1 MPGLYVYRASR
12 LEALAEQLAQQL
24 AAQPPAAVLTPQ
36 TVVVAH
42 LGMKRWL
49 LGTLAQRRG
58 RDGSSGIAANLHLLL
73 PSEWWLRLGD
83 ALLGVD
89 ASAAWQREVLRW
101 RILDLLDARSD
112 DNALRRFLDTAP
124 PRRRWQLAEH
134 LARLYG
140 EYQVYRPDWLLAWA
154 AGSTTPRDAD
164 WQAALWRRLLAGS
177 ATQPRVQRS
186 QRVLEML
193 AATRAE
199 HAEPVH
205 VFGVSHLP
213 PVLLQALQLAART
226 RAVHVYFPDPCREL
240 WDYLRSQRAL
250 LRAGSEAAAQHF
262 EIGHPLLASL
272 GRIGQD
278 FTLALNADDS
288 AQHWRD
294 PQDDSDASIVAAPLL
309 QRVQDSLRRLAPE
322 LAGAPPGARSR
333 EDSSLRVHACHGR
346 LRELEALRDALL
358 ALRVQHVDLEPRQ
371 IVVMAP
377 DIQAYA
383 PLLPAVFGTP
393 GQWHDA
399 ALPYHLADVPLAA
412 THAVCAA
419 WRRLLQLAQAR
430 CTLAEVL
437 DLLDTTAL
445 ARRFGLDGAARAR
458 VAHWLREAHV
468 AWALDAAMKPAF
480 GAPAEDLHSFAFGLD
495 RLMAGW
501 LLGSDEPGRVLR
513 AATATGQTIVPL
525 VATGAGEF
533 ALLAGLAQ
541 LLDELARWRAAAQA
555 QHDGAGWSAWLA
567 QRIEA
572 CFVAE
577 SEDNAEQVALEQ
589 LRRLAAQ
596 PATELAAA
604 GVDRVIPWDVISAQ
618 QRAALDEMPARQP
631 FVANGIAF
639 GGMVPQRTI
648 PYRVVAVLG
657 LNEGAYPRNSP
668 RSSLDLILRH
678 PRSGD
683 RSALEEDRYLFLE
696 ALMAAR
702 TALHLSYI
710 AEDAAQGSARNPA
723 APLAELLAFLDD
735 AHDVTASDAPRPWRV
750 QHALQPFAAVYFEQA
765 DATWQPDPALRSFA
779 AAYAEAGGPGHAP
792 AGAAPLLPRAG
803 LPVAVME
810 ADASSLAQLRAFLR
824 KPAQATARQML
835 GITLPEIDDDAAED
849 EPLAPRTEPRQR
861 VPAQLL
867 AHALAQ
873 GHTELPTRAPEW
885 LARSGLLPAGAPGA
899 LAWRSLRAP
908 VDAALALLHTQACAR
923 AQAVEIDCTL
933 CVDDGTTLSGSVPA
947 LRDAEGRHWL
957 LRVETRKTLD
967 FSVRLPL
974 WLDWAALALTLPA
987 AQLGGCVLLH
997 VHDDSAE
1004 MDEAAANVGTDATA
1018 LRAGMAQLC
1027 ALRSEVLHARRWY
1040 FPATAW
1046 AVAESAPEL
1055 RMARARD
1062 AWEGGY
1068 ERSGE
1073 RDYTPAYAALL
1084 TRGRDWIAEPQA
1096 WRDFVAQACALAV
1109 LVGVRN
1115 AEQADA

>member
-12 LEALAEQLAQQL
+12 LEALADQLAQQL
-24 AAQPPAAVLTPQ
+24 AAQPPASVLTPQ
-36 TVVVAH
+36 AVVVAH

-58 RDGSSGIAANLHLLL
+58 SDGSPGIAANLHLLL
-73 PSEWWLRLGD
+73 PGEWWLRLGD
-83 ALLGVD
+83 VLLGSD
-89 ASAAWQREVLRW
+89 GSPAWQREVLRW

-112 DNALRRFLDTAP
+112 DAALRRFLDAAP

-140 EYQVYRPDWLLAWA
+140 EYQIYRPDWLLAWA
-154 AGSTTPRDAD
+154 AGNNTSRDAD

-186 QRVLEML
+186 QRVLELL
-193 AATRAE
+193 AAARDT

-250 LRAGSEAAAQHF
+250 LRAGNEAAVQHY

-294 PQDDSDASIVAAPLL
+294 AADDSDAIDAQAPLL

-322 LAGAPPGARSR
+322 VAAAPLTAHARL
-333 EDSSLRVHACHGR
+333 DSSLRVHACHGR
-346 LRELEALRDALL
+346 LRELEVLRDALL
-358 ALRVQHVDLEPRQ
+358 ALRVQHADLEPRQ

-399 ALPYHLADVPLAA
+399 ALPWHLADVPLAA
-412 THAVCAA
+412 THAVYAA
-419 WRRLLQLAQAR
+419 WRQLLRLAQAR

-437 DLLDTTAL
+437 DLLDVPAL
-445 ARRFGLDGAARAR
+445 ARRFGLDGAARTR
-458 VAHWLREAHV
+458 LAHWLREAHV

-480 GAPAEDLHSFAFGLD
+480 GAPAEDLHTFAFGLD
-495 RLMAGW
+495 RLLAGW
-501 LLGSDEPGRVLR
+501 LLGSDEPGRVLH
-513 AATATGQTIVPL
+513 AATATGQAIVPL
-525 VATGAGEF
+525 LAASGSELP
-533 ALLAGLAQ
+533 LLAGLAQ
-541 LLDELARWRAAAQA
+541 LLDELVRWRAAARTQY
-555 QHDGAGWSAWLA
+555 DGAGWSAWLA

-577 SEDNAEQVALEQ
+577 SEDNAEQAALEQ

-596 PATELAAA
+596 PAAELAAA
-604 GVDRVIPWDVISAQ
+604 GVARALAWEVISAQ
-618 QRAALDEMPARQP
+618 QRAALDEIPARQP

-639 GGMVPQRTI
+639 CGMVPQRTI

-657 LNEGAYPRNSP
+657 LNEGAYPRSSP
-668 RSSLDLILRH
+668 PSSLDLILRY
-678 PRSGD
+678 PRAGD
-683 RSALEEDRYLFLE
+683 RSALQEDRYLFLE

-702 TALHLSYI
+702 IALHLSYV

-735 AHDVTASDAPRPWRV
+735 VHGLTGSEVLRPWYV

-779 AAYAEAGGPGHAP
+779 AAYAEIAGAGHAP
-792 AGAAPLLPRAG
+792 PGAAPLLPRAG
-803 LPVAVME
+803 LPAPALD

-835 GITLPEIDDDAAED
+835 GIALPDSDDDVGAD

-867 AHALAQ
+867 DYALLQ
-873 GHTELPTRAPEW
+873 GHAALPVHAPDW
-885 LARSGLLPAGAPGA
+885 LARSGLLPAGAIGA
-899 LAWRSLRAP
+899 LVWRDLRAS
-908 VDAALALLHTQACAR
+908 VEAALALLRAHPCAR
-923 AQAVEIDCTL
+923 APVVEVDCTL
-933 CVDDGTTLSGSVPA
+933 WLDDGSVLSGSVA
-947 LRDAEGRHWL
+947 ARRDAEGRHWL

-997 VHDDSAE
+997 VHGDSADIDA
-1004 MDEAAANVGTDATA
+1004 MAANVSTDATA
-1018 LRAGMAQLC
+1018 LRAGVAQLC
-1027 ALRSEVLHARRWY
+1027 ALRGEVLHARRWY

-1046 AVAESAPEL
+1046 AVAEAAPES
-1055 RMARARD
+1055 RIARARG
-1062 AWEGGY
+1062 AWQGTQHGT
-1068 ERSGE
+1068 GE
-1073 RDYTPAYAALL
+1073 RDYAPAYAALL
-1084 TRGRDWIAEPQA
+1084 TRGRDWIDEPQA
-1096 WRDFVAQACALAV
+1096 WQDFVAQADALAA
-1109 LVGVRN
+1109 LVGLQ
-1115 AEQADA
+1115 AQEPADA